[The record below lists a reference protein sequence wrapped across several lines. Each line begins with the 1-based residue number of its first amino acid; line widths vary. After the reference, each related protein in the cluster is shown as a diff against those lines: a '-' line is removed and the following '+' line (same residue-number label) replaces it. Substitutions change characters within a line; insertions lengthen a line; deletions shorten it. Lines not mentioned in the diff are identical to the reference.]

1 MSDNYTLI
9 FEDKKGNAETIEMQ
23 YVLLVFDI
31 IKLNLQRVK
40 KDGLKITLIDNGS
53 SEYLSNP
60 KDTNVLIQ
68 MVDDYY
74 KFIDDKLALIRTP
87 KKDEVIAFNT
97 GNSYW
102 VDTNPAWP
110 GIYSKQSSGQCN
122 HGGVVSGNG
131 NCQLISFQ
139 LPSDGSVVMV
149 PGVAYWVDA
158 DPRWPGV
165 YYKQS
170 NGACRFGGIKSGDG
184 NCQLTSLPTGALEDQ
199 VIYWAD
205 SNSRW
210 PGIYYQQTY

>member
-68 MVDDYY
+68 MVEDYY
-74 KFIDDKLALIRTP
+74 KFIDDKLALIRTQ

-102 VDTNPAWP
+102 VDTNIFEALKRPTDKTTK
-110 GIYSKQSSGQCN
+110 IF
-122 HGGVVSGNG
+122 VVKKKD
-131 NCQLISFQ
+131 LIEMSNRHTS
-139 LPSDGSVVMV
+139 L
-149 PGVAYWVDA
+149 
-158 DPRWPGV
+158 GV
-165 YYKQS
+165 YILNNK
-170 NGACRFGGIKSGDG
+170 GD
-184 NCQLTSLPTGALEDQ
+184 
-199 VIYWAD
+199 Y
-205 SNSRW
+205 
-210 PGIYYQQTY
+210 